1 MSWNSA
7 LRTFSYLVTN
17 KSHSVYNTFHNCNV
31 EGKTIST
38 ASMTN
43 WSDSEHT
50 SSSASGTDFEFA
62 GDSSDSDESIEIEG
76 QQDIQD

>member
-1 MSWNSA
+1 
-7 LRTFSYLVTN
+7 
-17 KSHSVYNTFHNCNV
+17 
-31 EGKTIST
+31 
-38 ASMTN
+38 MTN

-50 SSSASGTDFEFA
+50 SSSASGKDFEFA